1 MKIFLIGYMGSG
13 KSTCGKKLAALLG
26 YEFLDHD
33 LLIENAVGKSVY
45 DIFQEDGEEHFREM
59 EHHMLISLM
68 NKDNIVV
75 STGGGTP
82 CHYNNMQ
89 LMNEN
94 GLTIYL
100 KMSANTL
107 VNRLRNAKTERPI
120 IKGKSAE
127 DLYNFIVTHLE
138 NREPFY
144 SEAQYKV
151 KAKDLNIQELA
162 DFILDKIAKPQFS

>member
-13 KSTCGKKLAALLG
+13 KSTAGKKLASLLG
-26 YEFLDHD
+26 YEFADHD
-33 LLIENAVGKSVY
+33 ELIEKAVGKSVH
-45 DIFQEDGEEHFREM
+45 DIFAEDGEDRFREM

-68 NKDNIVV
+68 NRDNVV
-75 STGGGTP
+75 ISTGGGTP
-82 CHYNNMQ
+82 CHYDNMK

-100 KMSANTL
+100 KMSADTL
-107 VNRLRNAKTERPI
+107 VNRLRNAKTSRPVLE
-120 IKGKSAE
+120 GKSAE
-127 DLYNFIVTHLE
+127 DLYGFIVSHLE

-151 KAKDLNIQELA
+151 KAKDLDIKDLA
-162 DFILDKIAKPQFS
+162 DFIRKTIEKPQLI

>member
-13 KSTCGKKLAALLG
+13 KSTVGKKLASQLG
-26 YEFLDHD
+26 YDFADHD
-33 LLIENAVGKSVY
+33 ELIEKAVGKSVSE
-45 DIFQEDGEEHFREM
+45 IFQEDGEERFREM
-59 EHHMLISLM
+59 EHHLLISLM
-68 NKDNIVV
+68 TKDNVV
-75 STGGGTP
+75 ISTGGGTP

-100 KMSANTL
+100 KMSADTL

-120 IKGKSAE
+120 LAGKSAE

-151 KAKDLNIQELA
+151 KAKDLDIKELA
-162 DFILDKIAKPQFS
+162 EFVKKAIAKPQFS